1 MSSQSK
7 KSTRVKPSTAFGAA
21 RKTKKAEPNSSNLIP
36 LPKGAKKERKRIGQ
50 GPGSGMGKTSTRGQ
64 KGQKAR
70 ASSMRRGFEGGQ
82 MPLHRR
88 MPKRGF
94 TNIFHVEF
102 QPVNLGDLTRYNLSG
117 SVTPE
122 ILEEKG
128 LIKDASGL
136 IKVLGTGDIKSSVS
150 ITADACSKAALE
162 KLQKQ
167 GGSFTVRV
175 KAKPETAKK

>member
-1 MSSQSK
+1 MSNRKTSN
-7 KSTRVKPSTAFGAA
+7 RINPSAAFGAD
-21 RKTKKAEPNSSNLIP
+21 RKKKKKEAGSSNLIP
-36 LPKGAKKERKRIGQ
+36 VPKGAKKERKRIGQ

-88 MPKRGF
+88 IPKRGF
-94 TNIFHVEF
+94 KNIFHVIY

-117 SVTPE
+117 NVTPE
-122 ILEEKG
+122 VLAEKG

-136 IKVLGTGDIKSSVS
+136 IKVLGTGELKGAIA
-150 ITADACSKAALE
+150 ITADACSKSALE
-162 KLQKQ
+162 KIQKT
-167 GGSFTVRV
+167 GGSFNARV
-175 KAKPETAKK
+175 PAKPVEK

>member
-1 MSSQSK
+1 MSNK
-7 KSTRVKPSTAFGAA
+7 TNRIKPSTAFGAA
-21 RKTKKAEPNSSNLIP
+21 RKTKKSGVDSSNLIP
-36 LPKGAKKERKRIGQ
+36 IPKGAKKERKRIGQ

>member
-1 MSSQSK
+1 MSNK
-7 KSTRVKPSTAFGAA
+7 TNRIKPSTAFGAA
-21 RKTKKAEPNSSNLIP
+21 RKTKKPGVDSSNLIP

-50 GPGSGMGKTSTRGQ
+50 GPGSG
-64 KGQKAR
+64 
-70 ASSMRRGFEGGQ
+70 
-82 MPLHRR
+82 

-122 ILEEKG
+122 ILEQKG

-167 GGSFTVRV
+167 GGSFTARV